1 MLIQGTGRGTGHET
15 AFPELETA
23 DLRRRADG
31 PCQSVLPNPSA
42 PAPKDQDRREQA
54 SSPRR
59 PIQTA
64 QAPEEDK
71 AMIHALFLAFLLLF
85 FIGAARLIS
94 WLRRFV
100 IAAS

>member
-1 MLIQGTGRGTGHET
+1 MGTGRGTGHDT
-15 AFPELETA
+15 AFPELETADFA

-31 PCQSVLPNPSA
+31 PCQSVLPHPSA

-71 AMIHALFLAFLLLF
+71 AMIHALFLAFLLLL
-85 FIGAARLIS
+85 FIGAARSIS
-94 WLRRFV
+94 WLMRFV